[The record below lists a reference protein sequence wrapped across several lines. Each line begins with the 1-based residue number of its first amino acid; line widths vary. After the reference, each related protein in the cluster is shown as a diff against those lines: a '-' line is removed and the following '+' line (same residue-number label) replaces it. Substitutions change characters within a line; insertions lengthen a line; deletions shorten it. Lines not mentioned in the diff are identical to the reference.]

1 MWPSSG
7 AVYVSLNGIIS
18 VYFVN
23 LSTIT
28 SIESY
33 FVPVTTSLDAGS
45 FVMKS
50 MVMSCQGDSG
60 GSCVW
65 SYL

>member
-7 AVYVSLNGIIS
+7 AVYVSLNRIIS

-33 FVPVTTSLDAGS
+33 FIPMTISLDASS

-50 MVMSCQGDSG
+50 IVMS
-60 GSCVW
+60 
-65 SYL
+65 Y